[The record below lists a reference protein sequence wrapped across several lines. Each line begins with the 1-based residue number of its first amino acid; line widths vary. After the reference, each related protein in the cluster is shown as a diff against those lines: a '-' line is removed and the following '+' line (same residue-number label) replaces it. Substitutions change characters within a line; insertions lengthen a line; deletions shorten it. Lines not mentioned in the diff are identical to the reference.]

1 MVKTRLQRDLP
12 AYWKQAYFLG
22 KEVNTTPKWEELR
35 LQGKKKLSLSAQ
47 LKLEWIIFYHT
58 QAKEDASKTAKHFGI
73 TRKTFHKWN
82 TRFEKQHFLGLEEV
96 SRAPHTKRK
105 RTTTSQQ
112 KQRIVKLREK
122 HIRCGKM
129 KLQKRYERTYGEWIS
144 SWHIQ
149 KIIEDNQL
157 YYDKKQ
163 VQQQK
168 HRRSVRKKQK
178 RKRITT
184 LIKQP
189 IPHYLWHVD
198 TVVFTLPEG
207 GYRYLLTAID
217 ENSKLAY
224 ARLYATHSSRNASDF
239 LLRLEYLTDH
249 QLLNI
254 HHDNG
259 SEFAKEFTQSCI
271 KLNLQ
276 QWYSRPHTPKD
287 NPVLERFNRTIQEEF
302 IEVTD
307 VDLADIIYF
316 NEVLLDWLIDYNE
329 YRPHQTLDYLT
340 PLQYLEK
347 HCSNTSKVL
356 PMSPSST
363 LFLRACTT
371 FQLLYVFLCL
381 NDRNTSRR

>member
-1 MVKTRLQRDLP
+1 MKP
-12 AYWKQAYFLG
+12 AGYKQAYFLAE
-22 KEVNTTPKWEELR
+22 EVNTTPQWDRLR
-35 LQGKKKLSLSAQ
+35 IQGRKKLSFRAQ

-58 QAKEDASKTAKHFGI
+58 QRRENATKTAKQFGI

-82 TRFEKQHFLGLEEV
+82 KRFEEKHFVGLEEV

-105 RTTTSQQ
+105 RTTTRAQEQQ
-112 KQRIVKLREK
+112 IIRLREK

-129 KLQKRYERTYGEWIS
+129 KLQKRYTRIYGEWIS

-149 KIIEDNQL
+149 KVIEAKQL
-157 YYDKKQ
+157 YFDKKQ
-163 VQQQK
+163 IQQQK
-168 HRRSVRKKQK
+168 HRRSVRKIQK

-184 LIKQP
+184 FTKQP

-217 ENSKLAY
+217 EDSKLAY
-224 ARLYATHSSRNASDF
+224 AHLYTTHTSRNASDF
-239 LLRLEYLTDH
+239 LLRLEYLTGN
-249 QLLNI
+249 QLINI

-259 SEFAKEFTQSCI
+259 SEFAKEFIEACA

-276 QWYSRPHTPKD
+276 QWYSRPRTPKD

-307 VDLADIIYF
+307 VDLADAAYF

-329 YRPHQTLDYLT
+329 YRPHQALDYLT

-347 HCSNTSKVL
+347 YYTTINEVS
-356 PMSPSST
+356 PMSPSY
-363 LFLRACTT
+363 TT
-371 FQLLYVFLCL
+371 
-381 NDRNTSRR
+381 S

>member
-1 MVKTRLQRDLP
+1 MRKPRWQEMKP
-12 AYWKQAYFLG
+12 AGYKQAYFLA
-22 KEVNTTPKWEELR
+22 KEVDTTPRWDVLR
-35 LQGKKKLSLSAQ
+35 IEGKKKLSLKAQ

-58 QAKEDASKTAKHFGI
+58 QGGKNATKTARQFGI

-82 TRFEKQHFLGLEEV
+82 KRFESQHFTGLEEV
-96 SRAPHTKRK
+96 SHAPHTKRK
-105 RTTTSQQ
+105 RTITWVQEQQ
-112 KQRIVKLREK
+112 IIRLREK

-129 KLQKRYERTYGEWIS
+129 KLQKRYIRIYGEWIS

-149 KIIEDNQL
+149 KIIEDKQL
-157 YYDKKQ
+157 YFDKKQ
-163 VQQQK
+163 IQQRK
-168 HRRSVRKKQK
+168 HRRSVRKIQN
-178 RKRITT
+178 RKHITAFT
-184 LIKQP
+184 RQP

-224 ARLYATHSSRNASDF
+224 ANLYTTHTSRNASDF
-239 LLRLEYLTDH
+239 LLRLEYLTGN
-249 QLLNI
+249 QLINI

-259 SEFAKEFTQSCI
+259 SEFAKEFIEACT

-276 QWYSRPHTPKD
+276 QWYSRPRTPKD

-307 VDLADIIYF
+307 VDLADTAYF
-316 NEVLLDWLIDYNE
+316 NEVLLEWLIDYNE

-347 HCSNTSKVL
+347 YYTITKDKVS
-356 PMSPSST
+356 PMSPSYT
-363 LFLRACTT
+363 HA
-371 FQLLYVFLCL
+371 
-381 NDRNTSRR
+381 